1 MALNGCPSFIFFLKC
16 VFKNFQFIFP
26 KYYTD
31 IKMGIDMKRNTFQ
44 YILWAILSLYLSI
57 NSFSANN
64 LIFTAIYD
72 TLKKLAISLIAV
84 SHVLIL
90 HS

>member
-1 MALNGCPSFIFFLKC
+1 
-16 VFKNFQFIFP
+16 
-26 KYYTD
+26 
-31 IKMGIDMKRNTFQ
+31 MKRNTFQ